1 MIYSNVN
8 GKCKMKN
15 KTILIRLSDDELK
28 EINFFYKREI
38 SNSDSEIIS
47 KSEFIRRLI
56 KSGIEDYKN
65 EIGNE

>member
-1 MIYSNVN
+1 
-8 GKCKMKN
+8 MKN

-28 EINFFYKREI
+28 EINFFYKRMI
-38 SNSDSEIIS
+38 SKSDSEIIS